1 MTTRPTMRSRPRD
14 ATRPLRAHALR
25 AWPLAL
31 LGALAVACG
40 KGEAGDT
47 EDAKAPD
54 VPPVV
59 GVRTVVVSAQPFAE
73 TIGAIGGVAARPG
86 HVAALSAPVATRV
99 ARVYVAPGERV
110 RAGQPLVQLE
120 QATLQAAAQSAAAA
134 LDAARLADERA
145 RRLAGEGIVPRKD
158 VEQAAAALAK
168 ARADAVQARREA
180 QLSVLRAPIAGVVTS
195 MTATLGAAVD
205 ASQPLVEVTDPSALD
220 VLLNVSPTDAA
231 RVRPGAAVALS
242 AGQSTSG
249 EPLGDGRVASVGA
262 EVDTTTRGVLV
273 RVLVPAARRTLRVGE
288 TVYGQITVATR
299 PSAITVPVEAL
310 VPEGDGFK
318 VFVVDAA
325 GVAHARPVRVGGRTD
340 KVAEITDGLTA
351 GERVV
356 TYGAYGVDDS
366 AKVVP
371 VKP

>member
-1 MTTRPTMRSRPRD
+1 M
-14 ATRPLRAHALR
+14 
-25 AWPLAL
+25 
-31 LGALAVACG
+31 
-40 KGEAGDT
+40 
-47 EDAKAPD
+47 
-54 VPPVV
+54 
-59 GVRTVVVSAQPFAE
+59 
-73 TIGAIGGVAARPG
+73 
-86 HVAALSAPVATRV
+86 ATRV

-145 RRLAGEGIVPRKD
+145 RRLASEGIVPRKD

-220 VLLNVSPTDAA
+220 VLLNLSPTDAA

-288 TVYGQITVATR
+288 TVYGQITVAAR

-340 KVAEITDGLTA
+340 RVAEITDGLAA

-356 TYGAYGVDDS
+356 TSGAYGVDDS